1 MKNIVN
7 ETEKVH
13 DETLQLML
21 KAQELMNKKMMHYE
35 QIKAHIENDGDKIV
49 NSEENFNH
57 HLNLIH
63 KLILGYEAQKKLID
77 SLFKVYTERLVN
89 ERLIKAE
96 LEKLKEEHGT
106 IQ

>member
-13 DETLQLML
+13 NETLELML
-21 KAQELMNKKMMHYE
+21 KAQELMNEKMMHYE
-35 QIKAHIENDGDKIV
+35 QIKAHIENDADKIV
-49 NSEENFNH
+49 NSEENLNH
-57 HLNLIH
+57 HLKLIH
-63 KLILGYEAQKKLID
+63 KLILGYEAQKNLID

-89 ERLIKAE
+89 ERLIKTE

>member
-21 KAQELMNKKMMHYE
+21 KAQELMNEKMMHYE

-63 KLILGYEAQKKLID
+63 KLILGYEAQKNLID
-77 SLFKVYTERLVN
+77 SLFKVCTERLAH

>member
-21 KAQELMNKKMMHYE
+21 KAQELMNEKMMHYE

-49 NSEENFNH
+49 NSEENFTMNNNSNIPWRNAITIVEKRRT
-57 HLNLIH
+57 LCLKST
-63 KLILGYEAQKKLID
+63 KLF
-77 SLFKVYTERLVN
+77 SLK
-89 ERLIKAE
+89 
-96 LEKLKEEHGT
+96 
-106 IQ
+106 